1 MKKNSTKSLLACAVL
16 ASVMSVGTMAEAAD
30 TKVWV
35 GNGDGAAG
43 TNWKGAVMT
52 DSTSPISGACTAGAN
67 LFLDGTGSHD
77 GIAISDV
84 NYFYAGYG
92 SGNGTATG
100 NSLTIT
106 DGSYGEKKYFYGGH
120 TSGSGAVTGNN
131 LTINGGV
138 FGKKCEFYGGYSRG
152 SGAVTGNTLTINAGS
167 FDYPGVNVAMY
178 WLAGGF
184 SNGSGDVT
192 GNTLKVYGGSFTGD
206 IYAMLGGLSW
216 GAGRVDNNTV
226 IIDGVRFVNTDN
238 IEGGHS
244 GSDGAGAY
252 GNTVIIKNSP
262 WMYCYIF
269 GGFCENAG
277 DATGNRVIIENSLI
291 KNNVKGGSSHGNANN
306 NEVRITGGAVLSITV
321 YGGETNAELG
331 GDSACNNKVIF
342 TDTKVDAT
350 YVNGGAGGGDAISNT
365 VIFTNVTAT
374 GSGITG
380 GYSANGDAIGN
391 LVEIKGGSFGSGSSL
406 LGGVAPNGTSA
417 DNTLNLNIKINL
429 GSVGWFQNMNFIL
442 PTGFTKDD
450 AMITT
455 TDVCYKNTKIAVDA
469 ALGVNFQKGDVVTLI
484 AADTLTGDSSIT
496 NEGASALFG
505 AGIIQMDG
513 NNLVVKVLK
522 DFSSDDYYKAP
533 VEGVAAAAAT
543 VNASADLASG
553 EGMASLVANTA
564 DGGTDT
570 FGAMS
575 AGNSKYKTGSHVDV
589 KGWGMLVGAGTT
601 KEWENGQKTT
611 YGLFFEYGKGDFD
624 TYNGNVH
631 GDGNSK
637 NQGVGIM
644 ARHKMLDNTYYEGNI
659 RFGKQKTEWGE
670 SGFGGYETDSRYYG
684 IMVGVGHIF
693 PIGKN
698 ELDVY
703 GRYMLGRVAASD
715 ATVGGYEYH
724 FDSVK
729 SYRIRVGGKYNFVQK
744 NSKAKPFIGL
754 AWEHEFKGEAR
765 ASISGVGEAPAPSM
779 KGHTGIMEVGCDW
792 KVSKKWTVGLGANAY
807 MGKRKGWD
815 GMARVF
821 YNF

>member
-1 MKKNSTKSLLACAVL
+1 MKKNKTKSLLACAVL
-16 ASVMSVGTMAEAAD
+16 ASVMSVGTMAEAAE

-43 TNWKGAVMT
+43 TNWKGAVMA
-52 DSTSPISGACTAGAN
+52 DSTSPISGACTTGAN

-84 NYFYAGYG
+84 KYFYAGYG

-138 FGKKCEFYGGYSRG
+138 FDKQCEFYGGHSKG

-167 FDYPGVNVAMY
+167 FDVYIPGEFY
-178 WLAGGF
+178 WLAAGRSDGG
-184 SNGSGDVT
+184 GDVT
-192 GNTLKVYGGSFTGD
+192 GNTLKIYGGSLNGNF
-206 IYAMLGGLSW
+206 YSLWGGLSF

-226 IIDGVRFVNTDN
+226 IIDGVRFVNNDH
-238 IEGGHS
+238 IVGGHS
-244 GSDGAGAY
+244 GSDGAGAS

-291 KNNVKGGSSHGNANN
+291 RSNVKGGGSHGNANN
-306 NEVRITGGAVLSITV
+306 NEVRITGGYVFGSLEIH
-321 YGGETNAELG
+321 GGISMLGNGNA
-331 GDSACNNKVIF
+331 NYNKVIL
-342 TDTKVDAT
+342 TDVRIDNTT
-350 YVNGGAGGGDAISNT
+350 FFGGW
-365 VIFTNVTAT
+365 
-374 GSGITG
+374 
-380 GYSANGDAIGN
+380 SANGDAIGN
-391 LVEIKGGSFGSGSSL
+391 LVEIKGGSLTIGGSNFFL
-406 LGGVAPNGTSA
+406 YGGVAPHGRSA
-417 DNTLNLNIKINL
+417 DNTLNLKIKTSGKL
-429 GSVGWFQNMNFIL
+429 KDVGWFQNMNFTL
-442 PTGFTKDD
+442 PTGFTKND

-455 TDVCYKNTKIAVDA
+455 QNVRYTNTKIAVDA
-469 ALGVNFQKGDVVTLI
+469 ALGMNFQKGDVFTLI
-484 AADTLTGDSSIT
+484 AADNLTGDSSIT
-496 NEGASALFG
+496 NEGGSALFG
-505 AGIIQMDG
+505 AGILQMDG

-533 VEGVAAAAAT
+533 VEGMAAAAAT

-715 ATVGGYEYH
+715 ATAGGYEYH

-754 AWEHEFKGEAR
+754 AWEHEFKGESK
-765 ASISGVGEAPAPSM
+765 ASIAGVGEAPAPSM
-779 KGHTGIMEVGCDW
+779 KGHTGIFELGCDW
-792 KVSKKWTVGLGANAY
+792 DVSKKWTLGLGANAY

-815 GMARVF
+815 GTARVF